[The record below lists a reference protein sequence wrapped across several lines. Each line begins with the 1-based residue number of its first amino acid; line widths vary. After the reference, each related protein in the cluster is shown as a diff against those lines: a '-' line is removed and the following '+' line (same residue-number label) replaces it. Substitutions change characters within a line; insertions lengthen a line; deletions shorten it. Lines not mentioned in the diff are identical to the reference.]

1 MSKKAPSQPERPT
14 SPESG
19 KILRFPGT
27 PHSEVEPARMLARLI
42 ARDSAAVAW
51 LVDEHSTVVRQML
64 IRVLGSDH
72 DVEDLVQDTF
82 IVVLRQAKT
91 VQNPSALRSFIVSV
105 AIRLARNELRRRA
118 VRRWVGLETVSEAP
132 LVSSHDPVTAD
143 RVRSL
148 YRVLDRMDA
157 DARLLF
163 LLRYVQGME
172 LTELAEV
179 AACSLATL
187 KRRLARAQA
196 RFGAIAKA
204 EPALRDYLEE
214 ES

>member
-1 MSKKAPSQPERPT
+1 MSKRAPSKPERPAA
-14 SPESG
+14 PESG
-19 KILRFPGT
+19 KVLRFPGA
-27 PHSEVEPARMLARLI
+27 HQESDPARTLARVI
-42 ARDSAAVAW
+42 ARDPAAIAW
-51 LVDEHSTVVRQML
+51 LVDEHSPVVRQML
-64 IRVLGSDH
+64 VRVLGSDH

-82 IVVLRQAKT
+82 MVVLRQAKT
-91 VQNPSALRSFIVSV
+91 VRNPSALRSFVVSV
-105 AIRLARNELRRRA
+105 AIRLARNELLRRA
-118 VRRWVGLETVSEAP
+118 VRRWVGLDAVCEAP

-148 YRVLDRMDA
+148 YRVLDRMDT

-187 KRRLARAQA
+187 KRRLARAEA

-214 ES
+214 EN